1 MKLRTQAALV
11 LTSVVAAAVAVP
23 GILHLRSL
31 ESSLR
36 ASIHG
41 TLSGAAASAA
51 DSIARFLDDGLR
63 DARAVA
69 QALPREGLQGDDVAG
84 VEATLKALSEI
95 YPKFQNG
102 LFVLDATGALVADYP
117 PHPGLRGRRFDFRE
131 YFRRTM
137 SEGRGV
143 VGRPY
148 RSARTGEPVLT
159 FTALLTDPEGR
170 PAGVLGCSVQLLSP
184 EALGGLRSTRIGRS
198 GSVYVYD
205 AGGLVILHP
214 DEDRV
219 LKRDA
224 FVSRAL
230 ASRGVGEVTDGARG
244 MPMLAA
250 ARSVPGT
257 DWLVVAQQPRDEA
270 LAPVRMVRNR
280 VLGVLVGAVLLAA
293 LLGHVLVGRVTR
305 PLERLRRAAV
315 GLGESVE
322 RGIVAPGPG
331 HDARG
336 PAEVRDL
343 ATSFADLS
351 RRLDRT
357 LTALR
362 SSEERFRELVE
373 LLPEIV
379 FETDDRGRIIF
390 LNRVGLE
397 VSGCTRES
405 LAEGVW
411 VLDLVAPED
420 RDRLGASIRRALE
433 GAWLRGTSFRF
444 LRRDGTTFPVFVRS
458 APIVRDGRTV
468 GLRGVLVDLSDRER
482 WEERLRRAAKLESI
496 GQMAGG
502 IAHEFN
508 NLLVPILGFSELLEA
523 RLPPG
528 TVERERAGQIA
539 VAARRAA
546 GLVRQILAFSRGAD
560 KGEGSADLGAALS
573 EAAQFLRALIPPT
586 VEIRVGHAPAAS
598 VRCSPGALHQV
609 LINLGANGAQA
620 MGRSGGVLVLEA
632 EVEKVGVRRAR
643 ALGIRPGE
651 YGVLRVSDTGVGI
664 PRDLVDRIFDPFFTT
679 KEVGEGTGLGL
690 SVVHGIVQTA
700 GGIVEVASEPGQG
713 STFCV
718 YLPLD
723 AACTQGTAG
732 EDPPSPPPG
741 SGQRILVVDDE
752 EPVRETL
759 LGALER
765 AGYRAEAVPSGPD
778 ALERVA
784 EHPAGFDLVIT
795 DQAMPGM
802 QGVALARRLHEVRPG
817 LPVILCTGL
826 VPGDTLAAGREPAIR
841 AVLRKPVCTTELAC
855 AVHRVLSVGPG
866 EGG

>member
-36 ASIHG
+36 ASIRG
-41 TLSGAAASAA
+41 TLSGAAGAA
-51 DSIARFLDDGLR
+51 AESIARFLDDSLR

-69 QALPREGLQGDDVAG
+69 QALPPTAVQGGDVAA

-131 YFRRTM
+131 YFQRTM
-137 SEGRGV
+137 AEGRGV

-159 FTALLTDPEGR
+159 FTALLTDTQGR

-184 EALGGLRSTRIGRS
+184 RALGGLRGARVGRS

-205 AGGLVILHP
+205 AGGLMILHP
-214 DEDRV
+214 DEGRV
-219 LKRDA
+219 LRRDA
-224 FVSRAL
+224 FAGRGL
-230 ASRGVGEVTDGARG
+230 APGGARG
-244 MPMLAA
+244 RAGPPVGAVLAA
-250 ARSVPGT
+250 ARAVPGT
-257 DWLVVAQQPRDEA
+257 DWTVVAQQPREEA

-280 VLGVLVGAVLLAA
+280 VLGVLGAAVLLAV

-315 GLGESVE
+315 GLGEAVE
-322 RGIVAPGPG
+322 RGDAAPRPG
-331 HDARG
+331 GDARG

-343 ATSFADLS
+343 AASFADLS
-351 RRLDRT
+351 QRLDRT

-379 FETDDRGRIIF
+379 FETDDQGRIVF

-405 LAEGVW
+405 LAQGLW

-420 RDRLGASIRRALE
+420 RERLGVSIRRALG

-444 LRRDGTTFPVFVRS
+444 LRRDGSTVPVFVRS

-528 TVERERAGQIA
+528 TVERERVEQIA

-560 KGEGSADLGAALS
+560 KGEGSADLGAAVA
-573 EAAQFLRALIPPT
+573 EAAQFLRALTPPT
-586 VEIRVGHAPAAS
+586 VEIRAEEAPAAL

-609 LINLGANGAQA
+609 LVNLGVNGAQA
-620 MGRSGGVLVLEA
+620 MGGSGGTLVLGA
-632 EVEKVGVRRAR
+632 EVVEVGEGRAR
-643 ALGIRPGE
+643 ALGVRPGE
-651 YGVLRVSDTGVGI
+651 YGILRVSDTGVGI
-664 PRDLVDRIFDPFFTT
+664 PPELMDRIFDPFFTT

-690 SVVHGIVQTA
+690 SVVHGIVQSA
-700 GGIVEVASEPGQG
+700 GGAVEVASEAGRG
-713 STFCV
+713 STFSV

-723 AACTQGTAG
+723 TACAVEGAGTGRPAPPAG
-732 EDPPSPPPG
+732 A
-741 SGQRILVVDDE
+741 GQRILVVDDE
-752 EPVRETL
+752 EAVRETL
-759 LGALER
+759 REVLER
-765 AGYRAEAVPSGPD
+765 AGYRAEAAPSGLE
-778 ALERVA
+778 ALERIIA
-784 EHPAGFDLVIT
+784 RPAGFDLVIT
-795 DQAMPGM
+795 DQAMPRM
-802 QGVALARRLHEVRPG
+802 PGVALARRLHEVRPG

-826 VPGDTLAAGREPAIR
+826 VPGDALAVRGEPAIR
-841 AVLRKPVCTTELAC
+841 AVLRKPVCAGELAW
-855 AVHRVLSVGPG
+855 AVHRALTPGPPG
-866 EGG
+866 AG

>member
-11 LTSVVAAAVAVP
+11 LTSVVAVAVAVP

-36 ASIHG
+36 ASIRG
-41 TLSGAAASAA
+41 TLSGAAGAA
-51 DSIARFLDDGLR
+51 AESIARFLDDSLR

-69 QALPREGLQGDDVAG
+69 RALPRGPLDGGDVAG
-84 VEATLKALSEI
+84 MEATLRALSQI

-102 LFVLDATGALVADYP
+102 LFVLDATGALVVDYP

-131 YFRRTM
+131 YFQRTM
-137 SEGRGV
+137 AEGRGV

-159 FTALLTDPEGR
+159 FTAPLTDPEGR
-170 PAGVLGCSVQLLSP
+170 PVGVLGCSVRLLSP
-184 EALGGLRSTRIGRS
+184 QALGGLRSARVGRS

-205 AGGLVILHP
+205 ADGLMILHP
-214 DEDRV
+214 DEKRV
-219 LKRDA
+219 LKRDTLA
-224 FVSRAL
+224 ARGPAPGGAGVL
-230 ASRGVGEVTDGARG
+230 ASARK
-244 MPMLAA
+244 
-250 ARSVPGT
+250 VPGT
-257 DWLVVAQQPRDEA
+257 DWIVVAQQPRDEA

-280 VLGVLVGAVLLAA
+280 VLGVLAAAVILAVV
-293 LLGHVLVGRVTR
+293 LGHALVGRVTR

-315 GLGESVE
+315 GLGEAVE
-322 RGIVAPGPG
+322 RGNAAPRLGPG
-331 HDARG
+331 ARG

-343 ATSFADLS
+343 ASSFADLS
-351 RRLDRT
+351 QRLDRT

-362 SSEERFRELVE
+362 GSEERFRELVE

-379 FETDDRGRIIF
+379 FETDDRGRIVF
-390 LNRVGLE
+390 LNRVGFEL
-397 VSGCTRES
+397 SGCTRES
-405 LAEGVW
+405 LAQGLW
-411 VLDLVAPED
+411 VLDLVAPDD
-420 RDRLGASIRRALE
+420 RDRLGASIRRAME
-433 GAWLRGTSFRF
+433 GEWLRGTSFRF
-444 LRRDGTTFPVFVRS
+444 QRRDGTTFPVFVRS

-528 TVERERAGQIA
+528 TVERERAEQIGA
-539 VAARRAA
+539 AARRAA
-546 GLVRQILAFSRGAD
+546 DLVRQILAFSRGAD
-560 KGEGSADLGAALS
+560 KGEGSADLAASVS
-573 EAAQFLRALIPPT
+573 EAARFLRALTPPT
-586 VEIRVGHAPAAS
+586 VEIRVGDAPAAL

-609 LINLGANGAQA
+609 LVNLGANGAQA
-620 MGRSGGVLVLEA
+620 MGSSGGTLALEA
-632 EVEKVGVRRAR
+632 EVAQVGKRRAR

-651 YGVLRVSDTGVGI
+651 YGILRVSDTGVGI
-664 PRDLVDRIFDPFFTT
+664 PPELMDRIFDPFFTT

-700 GGIVEVASEPGQG
+700 GGIVEVASEPGRG
-713 STFCV
+713 SVFSV

-723 AACTQGTAG
+723 TSCTRGSAG
-732 EDPPSPPPG
+732 EEVPAAPAG

-759 LGALER
+759 RELLER
-765 AGYRAEAVPSGPD
+765 AGYRAEAVRSGPD
-778 ALERVA
+778 ALERVS
-784 EHPAGFDLVIT
+784 EHPTGFDLVIT
-795 DQAMPGM
+795 DQAMPRM
-802 QGVALARRLHEVRPG
+802 QGVSLARRLHEVRPG

-826 VPGDTLAAGREPAIR
+826 VPGDTLAVDREPAIR
-841 AVLRKPVCTTELAC
+841 AVVRKPVCATELAC
-855 AVHRVLSVGPG
+855 TVYRVLSSGAGKGGSGPS
-866 EGG
+866 